1 MHDRIAVHPVCFM
14 GATIEDYVRECQAL
28 GARRVG
34 FLSPDLL
41 AEDGAM
47 RAATALAGTEL
58 CVESVTHVF
67 FAGAVSREPAAVR
80 AARERLDRTIDS
92 AAQLGARSIYMLTGG
107 HGAPDWNEDADAL
120 CAALEPC
127 ARRARAADVA
137 LAVENA
143 SSLYA
148 ELHIAHTLA
157 DTVRL
162 AERADIGV
170 CMELFFCW
178 AEADLPALITRALP
192 RLQLVQV
199 SDHVPGDRAL
209 PARAVPGDG
218 AVPLDDI
225 IGWLL
230 AAGYAGAFDLELL
243 GPRIE
248 REGAA
253 AAVARAGA
261 YLDTLLREHGA

>member
-1 MHDRIAVHPVCFM
+1 MHERIAVHPVCFM
-14 GATIEDYVRECQAL
+14 GLSIEDYIGECRAL

-34 FLSPDLL
+34 FLGQDLI
-41 AEDGAM
+41 ADDGAD
-47 RAATALAGTEL
+47 RAAAALAATDL
-58 CVESVTHVF
+58 AVESVTHVF
-67 FAGAVSREPAAVR
+67 FTGPVARESGAVRE
-80 AARERLDRTIDS
+80 ARGRLDRTID
-92 AAQLGARSIYMLTGG
+92 AAALLGARSIYMLTGG
-107 HGAPDWNEDADAL
+107 HGAPDWDEDADAF

-127 ARRARAADVA
+127 AARARDAGVA

-157 DTVRL
+157 DTVQL

-178 AEADLPALITRALP
+178 AEANLPSLVERALP

-218 AVPLDDI
+218 AVPLDYL
-225 IGWLL
+225 IGLL
-230 AAGYAGAFDLELL
+230 LKAGYAGAFDLELL

-248 REGAA
+248 QEGAA
-253 AAVARAGA
+253 TAVARAARVLGERLRARGA
-261 YLDTLLREHGA
+261 